1 MDYNTENLYEVFFKD
16 GSSFKSRGNASNI
29 KKSTVKKEFEWV
41 SFHIEKEVRLQGK
54 ELSDIEKIQYVLT
67 YNDKK

>member
-16 GSSFKSRGNASNI
+16 GSSFKSKGDVSSIR
-29 KKSTVKKEFEWV
+29 KSTVKKEFDWV
-41 SFHIEKEVRLQGK
+41 SFHIEKEVKSQGK
-54 ELSDIEKIQYVLT
+54 ELADIEKIQYILT